1 MRPMFLFPSVAGDGG
16 NLLLSLFLAKD
27 VFLFSFQELENSHR
41 AAPGGSVDIFITA
54 DKSGE

>member
-1 MRPMFLFPSVAGDGG
+1 MFLFPSVAGDGG